1 MTDTPPDW
9 VLIEA
14 QAAEIEMLR
23 GKLREI
29 EALPNYRCVAADM
42 RKIARAALAGKAEQ

>member
-14 QAAEIEMLR
+14 QAAEIER
-23 GKLREI
+23 LRE
-29 EALPNYRCVAADM
+29 EVDDLMRELAYNGRYPND
-42 RKIARAALAGKAEQ
+42 